1 MISDTVTRAQVSKN
15 LKCVCQKLN
24 GSRPTRGLFSSIRT
38 CQICGGC
45 HLCTLWNGA
54 LLIFALIMQCK
65 FLLYCCQQQNKVIQ
79 ILMMSDRNQNYTFSI
94 DCIVDLIS
102 IDFRFWLMMWVF
114 YLYIFCAT
122 IRPLQT
128 RATTAKYCFKP
139 RHILTAE

>member
-54 LLIFALIMQCK
+54 LLIFALIMQFKRDSTLLLHTVFENLLKCRIQHCERSELRFHLDK
-65 FLLYCCQQQNKVIQ
+65 SLVKMPKMVHFDEFLKMKLAVKQCY
-79 ILMMSDRNQNYTFSI
+79 
-94 DCIVDLIS
+94 
-102 IDFRFWLMMWVF
+102 
-114 YLYIFCAT
+114 
-122 IRPLQT
+122 QT
-128 RATTAKYCFKP
+128 DNF
-139 RHILTAE
+139 